1 MKMIDPKDFVLSP
14 KDLAGMKESL
24 GKSPPPRTQKQGLGF
39 YQFPKAVLMAIY
51 RANYAPAL
59 AVAMAVYEGWFR
71 DFKHRNPVKLTSA
84 LLAEFNISRDQK
96 WRALNILER
105 SGQFLVERFPRRN
118 PLVMMKWKL
127 TED

>member
-1 MKMIDPKDFVLSP
+1 MIDPEDFRLSP
-14 KDLAGMKESL
+14 EEIAEMKESL
-24 GKSPPPRTQKQGLGF
+24 GKSPAPRRQKHGLGF
-39 YQFPKAVLMAIY
+39 YQFPKAVLVAIY
-51 RANYAPAL
+51 RANYVPAL

-84 LLAEFNISRDQK
+84 LLAEFKISRDQK